1 MVNYRH
7 VAVVGKAGQTHWN
20 SDNKI
25 NGKKNK
31 LNKQNKKRY
40 LYIKKNYTGLV
51 AVKDI
56 ETRWFCYTWS
66 SVHLMVVLL
75 HSAIDGELRQ
85 LMHSRAAEETRISVL
100 KNIWHI
106 TKWRVKMLSCKSIKE
121 LHDSFTV
128 IVWKHH
134 KISFYF
140 DLWNTFFGYNLYVY
154 FEDGGS
160 CIL

>member
-1 MVNYRH
+1 
-7 VAVVGKAGQTHWN
+7 
-20 SDNKI
+20 
-25 NGKKNK
+25 
-31 LNKQNKKRY
+31 
-40 LYIKKNYTGLV
+40 
-51 AVKDI
+51 
-56 ETRWFCYTWS
+56 
-66 SVHLMVVLL
+66 MVVLL

-85 LMHSRAAEETRISVL
+85 LMHSRAAEETWISVL
-100 KNIWHI
+100 KNICHI

-140 DLWNTFFGYNLYVY
+140 DLWNKFFGYNLYVY

>member
-7 VAVVGKAGQTHWN
+7 VAVVGKAGQTHQTK
-20 SDNKI
+20 STVKTNKI
-25 NGKKNK
+25 NIIKENQIKN
-31 LNKQNKKRY
+31 RY
-40 LYIKKNYTGLV
+40 MFIKNYTGLV
-51 AVKDI
+51 AGKDI

-85 LMHSRAAEETRISVL
+85 LMHSRAAEETWISVL

-128 IVWKHH
+128 IVWRHH

-140 DLWNTFFGYNLYVY
+140 DLWNM
-154 FEDGGS
+154 
-160 CIL
+160 I